1 MASHADVT
9 APQDV
14 TCLVFMPKSVS
25 CSHRDKTLDGLR
37 VGTVSYTSDQGRW
50 GTHGPAQA
58 RGPSR
63 PPQPERHG
71 RCPTPSAAARSASAS
86 QGPAPPPS
94 HACVLPRPRD
104 RVGLTAPLASVFHG
118 AEGDRVTLLVS

>member
-63 PPQPERHG
+63 PSPSL
-71 RCPTPSAAARSASAS
+71 SAAAAT
-86 QGPAPPPS
+86 PPPPQRRGPPPPPM
-94 HACVLPRPRD
+94 AQPRPLPRCVLPRPRD

>member
-58 RGPSR
+58 RGRSS
-63 PPQPERHG
+63 
-71 RCPTPSAAARSASAS
+71 PTPSVAARWASAP

-104 RVGLTAPLASVFHG
+104 RVSLTVPLASVFHG